1 MKRQKLYTDVD
12 RVSIILKVQRLQHHA
27 SIAVWA
33 GNNENEAALVQN
45 WFGTNDNYE
54 QYKMDY
60 IKLYVDTIMPVVH
73 ELDTTRTF
81 LVISSHYTCRCYLNL
96 SYIDF
101 YVLHLHFHVIKFDI
115 NDRHL
120 ALPMG
125 FLKQRNLDGL
135 MLIHNHGFGAMYII
149 TIMHQTAGIL
159 QRIQMGH
166 DLFLNSVR
174 MTI

>member
-1 MKRQKLYTDVD
+1 M
-12 RVSIILKVQRLQHHA
+12 
-27 SIAVWA
+27 
-33 GNNENEAALVQN
+33 
-45 WFGTNDNYE
+45 
-54 QYKMDY
+54 
-60 IKLYVDTIMPVVH
+60 
-73 ELDTTRTF
+73 
-81 LVISSHYTCRCYLNL
+81 
-96 SYIDF
+96 
-101 YVLHLHFHVIKFDI
+101 HFHVIKFDI

-135 MLIHNHGFGAMYII
+135 MLIHNHGFGAMFII

-174 MTI
+174 MAIQSSKSNA

>member
-1 MKRQKLYTDVD
+1 M
-12 RVSIILKVQRLQHHA
+12 QHHA

-81 LVISSHYTCRCYLNL
+81 LVILSHYTCHCYLDF
-96 SYIDF
+96 DF
-101 YVLHLHFHVIKFDI
+101 YVLHIHFHIIKFDI

-120 ALPMG
+120 ALRMG
-125 FLKQRNLDGL
+125 FQKQKNLDGL
-135 MLIHNHGFGAMYII
+135 ILIPNHGFGAMYII

-166 DLFLNSVR
+166 DLFLNSVK